1 MIRLFLLFIS
11 LAFLFPLS
19 SSFGQGTP
27 SADPLEE
34 APIAEQFDY
43 TIEKSNRYE
52 QFRVVRIAWLNKLKS
67 NVSDTLKVLHKQI
80 ADNQKQLNSHQ
91 QRIDSLNS
99 QIGKL
104 NTQLEKAVKEKNS
117 FSFMGAQFSKG
128 GYQSFMWGLVVI
140 LATGLAIFILLFKRS
155 NIVTAQTK
163 TMYAD
168 LQKEFDDHRK
178 RSLER
183 EKVMARNHL
192 NELNKLRGQ

>member
-1 MIRLFLLFIS
+1 MIRVLLLFIT
-11 LAFLFPLS
+11 LAFIFPLVP
-19 SSFGQGTP
+19 SFGQDTQ
-27 SADPLEE
+27 SSDPLEE
-34 APIAEQFDY
+34 APILEQFNY

-67 NVSDTLKVLHKQI
+67 NVSDTLKVLHRQI
-80 ADNQKQLNSHQ
+80 AGNQKQMNSHQ
-91 QRIDSLNS
+91 QRIDSLNN

-117 FSFMGAQFSKG
+117 FSFMGAQISKG

-140 LATGLAIFILLFKRS
+140 LATGLVVFILLFKRS